1 MSLSDQFKEMQK
13 AATGVCSATDVNC
26 KAIDTYLKAQDAL
39 NIAETNNQQRLLT
52 LNSFYGKKYASQN
65 QIMKVFVIMCLIVGG
80 LWVAGL
86 YLPII
91 PQSLLTLLVS
101 LTIAICLTIMFY
113 KAYDIVSRNN
123 IDYELYEYNMNNLP
137 SVAPK
142 TKNAGSIGTT
152 SAESTYKFGKHCSD
166 DTCCPK
172 FYTFNAGLGYCS
184 LNPF

>member
-1 MSLSDQFKEMQK
+1 MPLSNQF
-13 AATGVCSATDVNC
+13 TDIITCVANDSSC
-26 KAIDTYLKAQDAL
+26 NNIFNYLTAQDTL
-39 NIAETNNQQRLLT
+39 NNAETNNQQRLLT

-65 QIMKVFVIMCLIVGG
+65 QIMKVFVIMCLTVGG

-101 LTIAICLTIMFY
+101 LTIAICITIMFY

-123 IDYELYEYNMNNLP
+123 IDYDLYEYNMNNLP
-137 SVAPK
+137 TVAPK
-142 TKNAGSIGTT
+142 TNAGSIGTT
-152 SAESTYKFGKHCSD
+152 SAESTHKFGKHCSD